1 MSKHITI
8 GLFETS
14 KTLCQTLAKD
24 LQNLLE
30 QHGLTKKTF
39 LYVKDE
45 VSNMNTMMVALKS
58 EVNIS
63 MKLWVWLN
71 FFNARVLNMPFFN
84 ACQYAT
90 IEDKMCK
97 GVDAS

>member
-45 VSNMNTMMVALKS
+45 VSNMNTVMVALKS
-58 EVNIS
+58 KVNII
-63 MKLWVWLN
+63 MKLWMWLKV
-71 FFNARVLNMPFFN
+71 FNAHVLNMPFF
-84 ACQYAT
+84 
-90 IEDKMCK
+90 
-97 GVDAS
+97 